1 MHRLLGNTVALA
13 AVKQRK
19 YPTDRIFQG
28 IAPAYHPAVILTK
41 KQQGIK
47 TQICHHLTE
56 QGNVLLPAAEDT
68 EYLVR
73 GQPKGVPITF
83 SLRALRQSRFQTK
96 SFILEVKMNN
106 FDSFIKTKSFILE
119 WNNHFTISRIR
130 CLSSKHDS
138 KFPKVGNTQRR
149 PNVYKCL
156 PGQGKYTH
164 ANGNTDL
171 HTKPLHQSRQTEGTN
186 KKRKR
191 PRWRSQALSRPK
203 PQWIQDWSHK
213 PNCMVAT
220 KHKCHSRWRWCQW
233 KLWPAASAMHLH
245 QNLHRHTSYQTE
257 PSSGYAN
264 RAKI

>member
-1 MHRLLGNTVALA
+1 MWDVYNKIYHFLRAINLNAFAPATTNRQAHRQLQQLTSILQEMNSQLLGGIRIEVRIA
-13 AVKQRK
+13 ATTLEDAIGHRNPR
-19 YPTDRIFQG
+19 PT
-28 IAPAYHPAVILTK
+28 T
-41 KQQGIK
+41 
-47 TQICHHLTE
+47 
-56 QGNVLLPAAEDT
+56 
-68 EYLVR
+68 
-73 GQPKGVPITF
+73 
-83 SLRALRQSRFQTK
+83 
-96 SFILEVKMNN
+96 
-106 FDSFIKTKSFILE
+106 
-119 WNNHFTISRIR
+119 
-130 CLSSKHDS
+130 HDS
-138 KFPKVGNTQRR
+138 KSPKVGNTQRR

-171 HTKPLHQSRQTEGTN
+171 HTKPLHQSRS

-233 KLWPAASAMHLH
+233 KRSPAASAMHLH